1 VEEGNRLSV
10 IAFQAIRNDPEKHE
24 AEPPDVDDDE
34 EDAQLKQALAASRAR
49 LFLLLAC
56 AVLADVQALFSG
68 LTEEFY
74 IPHSQV
80 LSAACV
86 SVHNNAPVVKETSP

>member
-1 VEEGNRLSV
+1 MLQASYQALDAGFVGLIVSCFNRTHGVEEGNRLSV

-56 AVLADVQALFSG
+56 AVLADVQALF
-68 LTEEFY
+68 
-74 IPHSQV
+74 Q
-80 LSAACV
+80 A
-86 SVHNNAPVVKETSP
+86 